1 MNRGNSV
8 RGVRL
13 SLLIP
18 TIIAFGFAIVLSFSA
33 LQGSSILRI
42 SHPFPLQPG
51 FVFAQTS
58 DGPVLRYSDDV
69 GNPVFN
75 QPGFTAEVVADGLS
89 LPTTMAF
96 LSQNDILVLEKDK
109 GTVMRVIDGEVQPQ
123 PLLDVNVATEVER
136 CMCGIAISQNNETG
150 KTYVFLYYTEAQGE
164 DGGAPIG
171 NRLYRYELENGQP
184 GGSIGADNIDSS
196 PAASASSPSSA
207 QLVNPTLLLD
217 LPAVPGPRHNGGAI
231 TIGPDNNLYIPIG
244 DTDKVTGGTTQ
255 TQNND
260 ELPADGAGGI
270 LRVTQEG
277 EPVLDPG
284 TGSYILGDDYP
295 LNLYYAYGIRNSF
308 GIGFDPVTG
317 NLWDSENGPGYGDE
331 INLIYPG
338 FNSGWN
344 QIQGVWQRGDGDP
357 REGQSTIASVQPEG
371 LVDFDGNGQYQPPKL
386 AFLYTIGP
394 TALNFLDST
403 KYGAGYQ
410 NDLFLGD
417 IHAGNLYHFSLNEDR
432 TELLLPQPLIDRIAD
447 TDTESNS
454 EAIVFATGFAG
465 ISDIEVSPYDGY
477 MYVVSLGQG
486 KIFRILPTADLD
498 MSASGDSVPTFSF
511 TSPETPLPPAEDETV
526 EDVDEDS
533 VDQIPE
539 DESEDEDEEDEDEG
553 NGKAAMITKME
564 MVPTIIENK
573 AKNHGKLLLRL

>member
-1 MNRGNSV
+1 MNRSNSV
-8 RGVRL
+8 SGVRL

-18 TIIAFGFAIVLSFSA
+18 TIIAFTFAIVLSFSA
-33 LQGSSILRI
+33 LQDSSILRV

-51 FVFAQTS
+51 FVFAQAS

-109 GTVMRVIDGEVQPQ
+109 GTVMRVTDGEVQPQ

-196 PAASASSPSSA
+196 PEASASSPSSA

-270 LRVTQEG
+270 LRVTQDG
-277 EPVLDPG
+277 EPVLDPS
-284 TGSYILGDDYP
+284 TGSYILGEDYP

-331 INLIYPG
+331 INLVYPG

-371 LVDFDGNGQYQPPKL
+371 LVDLDGNGQYQTPKL
-386 AFLYTIGP
+386 TFLYTIGP
-394 TALNFLDST
+394 TALKFLDST

-486 KIFRILPTADLD
+486 KIFKILPTAELD

-526 EDVDEDS
+526 EKVDEDN

-539 DESEDEDEEDEDEG
+539 DESEDEEEDEDEEEG
-553 NGKAAMITKME
+553 NGSSNDNGNGSTGDDNSE
-564 MVPTIIENK
+564 
-573 AKNHGKLLLRL
+573 

>member
-1 MNRGNSV
+1 M
-8 RGVRL
+8 
-13 SLLIP
+13 LIS

-33 LQGSSILRI
+33 LQDSNTLRV
-42 SHPFPLQPG
+42 SDPFQLQPE

-58 DGPVLRYSDDV
+58 EGPVLRYSDDA

-75 QPGFTAEVVADGLS
+75 QPGFTAEVVAEGLS

-150 KTYVFLYYTEAQGE
+150 NTYVFLYYTEAQGE

-184 GGSIGADNIDSS
+184 GSSIGADDIDSS
-196 PAASASSPSSA
+196 PEASASSPSSA

-270 LRVTQEG
+270 LRVTQDG
-277 EPVLDPG
+277 EPVLDPS
-284 TGSYILGDDYP
+284 TGSYILGEDYP
-295 LNLYYAYGIRNSF
+295 FNLYYAYGIRNSF

-331 INLIYPG
+331 INLVYPG

-371 LVDFDGNGQYQPPKL
+371 LVDFDGNGQYQAPKL
-386 AFLYTIGP
+386 TFLYTIGP
-394 TALNFLDST
+394 TALKFLDST

-417 IHAGNLYHFSLNEDR
+417 VHAGNLYHFSLNEDR

-486 KIFRILPTADLD
+486 KIFKILPTSELD

-526 EDVDEDS
+526 EDVDEDNI
-533 VDQIPE
+533 DQIPE
-539 DESEDEDEEDEDEG
+539 DESEDEEEEDEDEEGSGSGNDDG
-553 NGKAAMITKME
+553 NGNGADDNSE
-564 MVPTIIENK
+564 L
-573 AKNHGKLLLRL
+573 G

>member
-1 MNRGNSV
+1 M
-8 RGVRL
+8 
-13 SLLIP
+13 
-18 TIIAFGFAIVLSFSA
+18 SFSA
-33 LQGSSILRI
+33 LQDPSILRL
-42 SHPFPLQPG
+42 SHAFPLQPG

-96 LSQNDILVLEKDK
+96 LSQDDILVLEKDK

-123 PLLDVNVATEVER
+123 PLLDVSVATEVER
-136 CMCGIAISQNNETG
+136 CMCGIAVSQNDETG

-171 NRLYRYELENGQP
+171 NRLYRYELENGQS
-184 GGSIGADNIDSS
+184 GGTTGTANIDSS
-196 PAASASSPSSA
+196 PGAPASSPSSG
-207 QLVNPTLLLD
+207 QLVNPKLLLD

-270 LRVTQEG
+270 LRVTQDG
-277 EPVLDPG
+277 EPVIDPS

-331 INLIYPG
+331 INLVYPG

-344 QIQGVWQRGDGDP
+344 QIQGVWQRGEGDP
-357 REGQSTIASVQPEG
+357 REGQSTIASLQPEG
-371 LVDFDGNGQYQPPKL
+371 LVDFDGKGQYQHPKL
-386 AFLYTIGP
+386 TFLYTIGP
-394 TALNFLDST
+394 TALQFLDST

-417 IHAGNLYHFSLNEDR
+417 IHAGHLYHFNLNGNR
-432 TELLLPQPLIDRIAD
+432 TELMLPEPLIDRIAD
-447 TDTESNS
+447 TDGESAS
-454 EAIVFATGFAG
+454 EAVVFATGFAG

-486 KIFRILPTADLD
+486 KIFRLLPTADLD
-498 MSASGDSVPTFSF
+498 MSASGDSVPTISFS
-511 TSPETPLPPAEDETV
+511 SPETTLPPVGDEAV
-526 EDVDEDS
+526 EDVDEDNI
-533 VDQIPE
+533 DQSPE
-539 DESEDEDEEDEDEG
+539 DESEDEDEE
-553 NGKAAMITKME
+553 NGSNNDN
-564 MVPTIIENK
+564 EN
-573 AKNHGKLLLRL
+573 

>member
-1 MNRGNSV
+1 MNRSNSV
-8 RGVRL
+8 RGVKF
-13 SLLIP
+13 SLLIS
-18 TIIAFGFAIVLSFSA
+18 TIIAFGLAIVLSFSA
-33 LQGSSILRI
+33 LQDSNTLRV
-42 SHPFPLQPG
+42 SDPFQLQPE

-58 DGPVLRYSDDV
+58 EGPVLRYSDDA

-75 QPGFTAEVVADGLS
+75 QPGFTAEVVAEGLS

-150 KTYVFLYYTEAQGE
+150 NTYVFLYYTEAQGE

-184 GGSIGADNIDSS
+184 GGSIGADDIDSS
-196 PAASASSPSSA
+196 PEASASSPSSA

-270 LRVTQEG
+270 LRVTQDG
-277 EPVLDPG
+277 EPVLDPS
-284 TGSYILGDDYP
+284 TGSYILGEDYP
-295 LNLYYAYGIRNSF
+295 FNLYYAYGIRNSF

-331 INLIYPG
+331 INLVYPG

-371 LVDFDGNGQYQPPKL
+371 LVDFDGNGQYQAPKL
-386 AFLYTIGP
+386 TFLYTIGP
-394 TALNFLDST
+394 TALKFLDST

-417 IHAGNLYHFSLNEDR
+417 VHAGNLYHFSLNEDR

-486 KIFRILPTADLD
+486 KIFKILPTSELD

-526 EDVDEDS
+526 EDVDEDNI
-533 VDQIPE
+533 DQIPE
-539 DESEDEDEEDEDEG
+539 DESEDEDEEDEDEEGSGSGNDDG
-553 NGKAAMITKME
+553 NGNGADDNSE
-564 MVPTIIENK
+564 
-573 AKNHGKLLLRL
+573 

>member
-1 MNRGNSV
+1 LINKRDRARGSKILLLILTIV
-8 RGVRL
+8 AFCFAIAL
-13 SLLIP
+13 SLSNFQG
-18 TIIAFGFAIVLSFSA
+18 TSIISASHSLS
-33 LQGSSILRI
+33 
-42 SHPFPLQPG
+42 LQPAL
-51 FVFAQTS
+51 VFAQGS
-58 DGPVLRYSDDV
+58 DDGPVLRYSDDA

-75 QPGFTAEVVADGLS
+75 RPGFTSEVVAEGLS
-89 LPTTMAF
+89 LPTSMAF

-150 KTYVFLYYTEAQGE
+150 RTYVFLYYTEAQGA
-164 DGGAPIG
+164 DGGNPLG
-171 NRLYRYELENGQP
+171 NRLYRYELENGQSADTT
-184 GGSIGADNIDSS
+184 GVASVNSGSEA
-196 PAASASSPSSA
+196 PSSSTSSA
-207 QLVNPTLLLD
+207 KLVNPKLLLD

-231 TIGPDNNLYIPIG
+231 TIGPDNNVYIPIG

-260 ELPADGAGGI
+260 ELPADGSGGI

-277 EPVLDPG
+277 KPVVDPS
-284 TGSYILGDDYP
+284 TGSFILGDDYP

-331 INLIYPG
+331 INLVYPG

-344 QIQGVWQRGDGDP
+344 QIQGVWQRGEGDP

-371 LVDFDGNGQYQPPKL
+371 LVDFDGKGQYHPPKL

-394 TALNFLDST
+394 TAIKFLDST

-417 IHAGNLYHFSLNEDR
+417 IHAGHIYHFSLNEDR
-432 TELLLPQPLIDRIAD
+432 TELLVPEPLIDGVAD
-447 TDTESNS
+447 TDGETAS
-454 EAIVFATGFAG
+454 EGLVFATGFAG
-465 ISDIEVSPYDGY
+465 ISDMEVSPYDGY

-486 KIFRILPTADLD
+486 KIFKILPTADLD
-498 MSASGDSVPTFSF
+498 MSAAGDSIPGLSLS
-511 TSPETPLPPAEDETV
+511 SPEATPPPVEQEPV
-526 EDVDEDS
+526 EDSNEDNDEQ
-533 VDQIPE
+533 V
-539 DESEDEDEEDEDEG
+539 SEDEPDDGNGDDEDDDNDG
-553 NGKAAMITKME
+553 S
-564 MVPTIIENK
+564 
-573 AKNHGKLLLRL
+573 

>member
-1 MNRGNSV
+1 
-8 RGVRL
+8 L
-13 SLLIP
+13 HIQ
-18 TIIAFGFAIVLSFSA
+18 TIFALGIAIVLSFTA
-33 LQGSSILRI
+33 LQGYNFLPASDSL
-42 SHPFPLQPG
+42 SLNTAL
-51 FVFAQTS
+51 VFAQEA
-58 DGPVLRYSDDV
+58 DGPVLRYSDDA

-75 QPGFTAEVVADGLS
+75 RPGFTAEVVAEGLS

-123 PLLDVNVATEVER
+123 PLLDVSVATEVER
-136 CMCGIAISQNNETG
+136 CMCGIAISQNNGTG
-150 KTYVFLYYTEAQGE
+150 QTYVFLYYTEAQGG

-171 NRLYRYELENGQP
+171 NRLYRYELVDGQT
-184 GGSIGADNIDSS
+184 GGSTGVPNTDSNS
-196 PAASASSPSSA
+196 ATLASSTSSA
-207 QLVNPTLLLD
+207 KLVNPKLLLD
-217 LPAVPGPRHNGGAI
+217 LPAIPGPRHNGGAI

-260 ELPADGAGGI
+260 ELPADGSGGI
-270 LRVTQEG
+270 LRVTQDG
-277 EPVLDPG
+277 EPVIDPT

-295 LNLYYAYGIRNSF
+295 FNLYYAYGIRNSF

-344 QIQGVWQRGDGDP
+344 QIQGVWQRGEGDP
-357 REGQSTIASVQPEG
+357 REGQSSIASAQPEG
-371 LVDFDGNGQYQPPKL
+371 LVDFDGKGQYQSPKL
-386 AFLYTIGP
+386 TFLYTIGP
-394 TALNFLDST
+394 TSLQFLDSS

-417 IHAGNLYHFSLNEDR
+417 IHAGNIYHFSLNDDR
-432 TELLLPQPLIDRIAD
+432 TELLLPEPLIDRVAD
-447 TDTESNS
+447 TDGESAS

-498 MSASGDSVPTFSF
+498 MSASGDSIPSVQLAA
-511 TSPETPLPPAEDETV
+511 PEAIPPPPPPPPPVSDEAV
-526 EDVDEDS
+526 EDSDDDGDEQVSEDGSDED
-533 VDQIPE
+533 
-539 DESEDEDEEDEDEG
+539 G
-553 NGKAAMITKME
+553 NGNNNNDDNN
-564 MVPTIIENK
+564 END
-573 AKNHGKLLLRL
+573 GSDGDE

>member
-1 MNRGNSV
+1 M
-8 RGVRL
+8 
-13 SLLIP
+13 LIS

-33 LQGSSILRI
+33 LQDSNTLRV
-42 SHPFPLQPG
+42 SDPFQLQPE

-58 DGPVLRYSDDV
+58 EGPVLRYSDDA

-75 QPGFTAEVVADGLS
+75 QPGFTAEVVAEGLS

-150 KTYVFLYYTEAQGE
+150 NTYVFLYYTEAQGE

-184 GGSIGADNIDSS
+184 GGSIGADDIDSS
-196 PAASASSPSSA
+196 PEASASSPSSA

-270 LRVTQEG
+270 LRVTQDG
-277 EPVLDPG
+277 EPVLDPS
-284 TGSYILGDDYP
+284 TGSYILGEDYP
-295 LNLYYAYGIRNSF
+295 FNLYYAYGIRNSF

-331 INLIYPG
+331 INLVYPG

-371 LVDFDGNGQYQPPKL
+371 LVDFSGNGQYQAPKL
-386 AFLYTIGP
+386 TFLYTIGP
-394 TALNFLDST
+394 TALKFLDST

-417 IHAGNLYHFSLNEDR
+417 VHAGNLYHFSLNEDR

-486 KIFRILPTADLD
+486 KIFKILPTSELD
-498 MSASGDSVPTFSF
+498 MSASGDSVPKFSF

-526 EDVDEDS
+526 EDVDEDNI
-533 VDQIPE
+533 DQIPE
-539 DESEDEDEEDEDEG
+539 DESEDEDEEDEDEEGSGSGNDDENG
-553 NGKAAMITKME
+553 NGADDNSE
-564 MVPTIIENK
+564 L
-573 AKNHGKLLLRL
+573 G

>member
-1 MNRGNSV
+1 MNRSDSV
-8 RGVRL
+8 RGVKF
-13 SLLIP
+13 SLLIS

-33 LQGSSILRI
+33 LQDSNTLRV
-42 SHPFPLQPG
+42 SDPFQLHPE

-58 DGPVLRYSDDV
+58 EGPVLRYSDDA

-75 QPGFTAEVVADGLS
+75 QPGFTAEVVAEGLS

-150 KTYVFLYYTEAQGE
+150 NTYVFLYYTEAQDE

-184 GGSIGADNIDSS
+184 GGSIGADNIDSG
-196 PAASASSPSSA
+196 PEASASSPSSA

-270 LRVTQEG
+270 LRVTQDG
-277 EPVLDPG
+277 EPVLDPS
-284 TGSYILGDDYP
+284 TGSYILGEDYP
-295 LNLYYAYGIRNSF
+295 FNLYYAYGIRNSF

-331 INLIYPG
+331 INLVYPG

-371 LVDFDGNGQYQPPKL
+371 LVDFDGNGQYQTPKL
-386 AFLYTIGP
+386 TFLYTIGP
-394 TALNFLDST
+394 TALKFLDST

-417 IHAGNLYHFSLNEDR
+417 VHAGNLYHFSLNEDR

-486 KIFRILPTADLD
+486 KIFKILPTAELD
-498 MSASGDSVPTFSF
+498 MSASGDSVPTFTF

-526 EDVDEDS
+526 EDVDEDN

-539 DESEDEDEEDEDEG
+539 EESEDEDEDEDEDEEGSGSGNDDG
-553 NGKAAMITKME
+553 NGNAGDD
-564 MVPTIIENK
+564 N
-573 AKNHGKLLLRL
+573 